1 MPYRWWAIAAI
12 TFSSAALI
20 PASPQAAPVITE
32 PLGNVYVAITGLR
45 STKGLVR
52 VCMTRIPKSFP
63 ECKGDPAARQMTVA
77 ANKALELSFTHVPS
91 GSWAIAVLHDENSN
105 GKADKAL
112 MIPREG
118 FGFSRDAP
126 VRFGPPRF
134 NDAAFAVTQDDVSV
148 SIRMRYML

>member
-1 MPYRWWAIAAI
+1 M
-12 TFSSAALI
+12 
-20 PASPQAAPVITE
+20 E
-32 PLGNVYVAITGLR
+32 ITGLR
-45 STKGLVR
+45 SAKGLVR
-52 VCMTRIPKSFP
+52 VCMTRIPRSFP
-63 ECKGDPAARQMTVA
+63 DCKDDPASRQMSVTA
-77 ANKALELSFTHVPS
+77 DKALKLTFTDVPV

-134 NDAAFAVTQDDVSV
+134 KDAVFAVPQDDVSI

>member
-1 MPYRWWAIAAI
+1 MI
-12 TFSSAALI
+12 LV
-20 PASPQAAPVITE
+20 SPQAAPVTIE
-32 PLGNVYVAITGLR
+32 PLGDVHVKITGLR

-63 ECKGDPAARQMTVA
+63 ECKGDPASRQMSVA
-77 ANKALELSFTHVPS
+77 AAKTLELTFTDVPS

-126 VRFGPPRF
+126 VRFGPPRYD
-134 NDAAFAVTQDDVSV
+134 DAAFAVEQGDVSV